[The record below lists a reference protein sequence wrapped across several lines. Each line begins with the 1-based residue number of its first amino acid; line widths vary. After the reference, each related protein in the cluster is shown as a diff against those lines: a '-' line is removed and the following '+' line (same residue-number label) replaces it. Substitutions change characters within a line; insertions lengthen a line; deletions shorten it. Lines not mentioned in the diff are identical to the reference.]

1 MSGKFFSKGR
11 GSSRKVIP
19 IHRAWQKFVARGS
32 TTPPFQSQEYWMAV
46 PGAVR
51 IMKALENAEAVILDQ
66 EDLLQMDVDGITEE
80 DVKKIP
86 ELEKVKAQLKAAT
99 TAIRETV
106 IPALS
111 EVTGWIRFEG
121 EKKSGLGTAVQAFE
135 TKFWAAIHDGYMAQA
150 TLEEIMKKRNDN
162 RIMTVEGYSLG
173 SISADIEDATSSMDD
188 AVTGVQRAYIET
200 MKEDY
205 QRVKEFRQRQ
215 RQDGTVTI
223 DVTFK
228 APNAP

>member
-1 MSGKFFSKGR
+1 M
-11 GSSRKVIP
+11 
-19 IHRAWQKFVARGS
+19 
-32 TTPPFQSQEYWMAV
+32 
-46 PGAVR
+46 
-51 IMKALENAEAVILDQ
+51 
-66 EDLLQMDVDGITEE
+66 
-80 DVKKIP
+80 
-86 ELEKVKAQLKAAT
+86 
-99 TAIRETV
+99 
-106 IPALS
+106 
-111 EVTGWIRFEG
+111 
-121 EKKSGLGTAVQAFE
+121 
-135 TKFWAAIHDGYMAQA
+135 HDGYMAQV
-150 TLEEIMKKRNDN
+150 TLEEIMKKKNDN

-188 AVTGVQRAYIET
+188 AVTAVQRAYIET

>member
-1 MSGKFFSKGR
+1 
-11 GSSRKVIP
+11 
-19 IHRAWQKFVARGS
+19 
-32 TTPPFQSQEYWMAV
+32 MAV

-51 IMKALENAEAVILDQ
+51 IMKALESAEAVILDQ

-80 DVKKIP
+80 DIRKIP

-99 TAIRETV
+99 TAIRDTV
-106 IPALS
+106 IPTLD
-111 EVTGWIRFEG
+111 EVTGWIRFPG
-121 EKKSGLGTAVQAFE
+121 EKKGGLGTAVQAFE
-135 TKFWAAIHDGYMAQA
+135 TRFWAAMHDGYMAQV
-150 TLEEIMKKRNDN
+150 TLEEIMKKKNDN

-188 AVTGVQRAYIET
+188 AVTAVQRAYIET